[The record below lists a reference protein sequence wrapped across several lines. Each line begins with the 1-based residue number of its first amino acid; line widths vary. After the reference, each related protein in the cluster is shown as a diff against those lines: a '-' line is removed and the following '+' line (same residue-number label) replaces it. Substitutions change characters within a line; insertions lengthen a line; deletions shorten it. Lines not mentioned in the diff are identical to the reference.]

1 MKIDVDI
8 DDYEKAEEDLF
19 DDGVD
24 DAAEIDG
31 EVFPDNGDEIQRGED
46 DQMED

>member
-19 DDGVD
+19 DDDVD
-24 DAAEIDG
+24 EAAEIGG
-31 EVFPDNGDEIQRGED
+31 EVFPDNGDEIQGGED
-46 DQMED
+46 EQMED